1 MSDALI
7 SHHAELNPQLGAP
20 REQRALDVVTPDAD
34 GNINC
39 DVVIV
44 GSGMGGSTFA
54 HALRDSGLDIVIVER
69 GDFLPREIQNWS
81 TESVFAEG
89 RYRNAEQWLDESNQ
103 PFSPGV
109 FYYVGG
115 NTKFY
120 GAMLPR
126 FREEDFAEIQH
137 VEAYPPPGRSA
148 TRNWNLGTPRPKN
161 STGFMARRASIPASP
176 GAQALFRNLRSTMTR
191 RWRRWRQACAV
202 PGSNPLSCPQRW
214 TMATAVTACCVQP
227 VMDTPVLW
235 TPKPTQRCLP

>member
-7 SHHAELNPQLGAP
+7 SHHAELDPQTGAA
-20 REQRALDVVTPDAD
+20 REPRALDVVTPDAD

-39 DVVIV
+39 DVVII

-81 TESVFAEG
+81 AESVFGQG

-126 FREEDFAEIQH
+126 FREEDFAEIRHAEGQ
-137 VEAYPPPGRSA
+137 SA
-148 TRNWNLGTPRPKN
+148 TRTWNPGTPRRKN
-161 STGFMARRASIPASP
+161 FTGYMAWQALIPASP
-176 GAQALFRNLRSTMTR
+176 GARALFRNLRSNMTLPWL
-191 RWRRWRQACAV
+191 RWSKACAA
-202 PGSNPLSCPQRW
+202 PGSSLS
-214 TMATAVTACCVQP
+214 
-227 VMDTPVLW
+227 
-235 TPKPTQRCLP
+235 